1 MLEPGWGQSS
11 KLLQTLSCPNTLQ
24 LLLSASRAH
33 GVTAKAEGQKC
44 QSQTHWWSPTWDL
57 SAQPHLAATAL
68 TLEAK
73 NLLEAKKK
81 SQTQS
86 ALPSAKTKQDSVYNP
101 LWNWCRKV
109 KECIFLRFKVGFL
122 AKICFPDGVID
133 LDSTESSQ
141 AAWRAWKFP
150 GTWAGKSRESPQ
162 TGTGSASMGRN
173 TDHVQEK
180 GRSCSSQGV
189 GKEGERESCNSQYI
203 IFNGQH
209 WFTVQFK
216 ILQVCRKFLQLFHHR
231 KRILLY

>member
-1 MLEPGWGQSS
+1 MPQHPPIPALCLQSPRGHSKSWGPKMSVTNS
-11 KLLQTLSCPNTLQ
+11 LMVTNTRFVCSATSGSHSFNRIIYYKL
-24 LLLSASRAH
+24 
-33 GVTAKAEGQKC
+33 
-44 QSQTHWWSPTWDL
+44 
-57 SAQPHLAATAL
+57 
-68 TLEAK
+68 
-73 NLLEAKKK
+73 KKK

-180 GRSCSSQGV
+180 GWSCSSQGV
-189 GKEGERESCNSQYI
+189 GNKGERESCNSQYI